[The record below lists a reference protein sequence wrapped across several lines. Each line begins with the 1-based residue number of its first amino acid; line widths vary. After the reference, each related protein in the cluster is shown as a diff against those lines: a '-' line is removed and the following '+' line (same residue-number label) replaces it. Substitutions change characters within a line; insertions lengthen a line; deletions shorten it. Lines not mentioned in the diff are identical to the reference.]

1 MQIPSVLANLFSGD
15 IRFDIE
21 GEVFALKLDKL
32 KIVNALP
39 KTSSPIFEVKMS
51 REFFN
56 KLLIADDTLK
66 LLNYGILTGELE
78 ITPLGAPNVLKLE
91 AAKIWIKR
99 DFGVSIQTNY
109 LVVYS
114 NKGLIEKYGTQNAS
128 ALIDYLNL
136 YSAEKRKNLER
147 TLFIIPSL
155 LLITSSVYYLK
166 LRKREKK

>member
-1 MQIPSVLANLFSGD
+1 M
-15 IRFDIE
+15 

-78 ITPLGAPNVLKLE
+78 NNSTRSTECPKIRSSENLDKTGFWGVHTDKLSGG
-91 AAKIWIKR
+91 I
-99 DFGVSIQTNY
+99 
-109 LVVYS
+109 
-114 NKGLIEKYGTQNAS
+114 
-128 ALIDYLNL
+128 
-136 YSAEKRKNLER
+136 
-147 TLFIIPSL
+147 
-155 LLITSSVYYLK
+155 
-166 LRKREKK
+166 